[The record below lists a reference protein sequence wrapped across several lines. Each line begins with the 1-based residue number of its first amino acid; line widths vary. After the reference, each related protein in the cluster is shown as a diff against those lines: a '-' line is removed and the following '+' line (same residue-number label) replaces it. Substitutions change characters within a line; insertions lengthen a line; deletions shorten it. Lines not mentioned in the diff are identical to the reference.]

1 MSSSTDVFFSE
12 RNEAMLQRVLYND
25 VCRRTG
31 NDLNEKQA
39 TRLIKTVKHYMG
51 EIHRV
56 NGSKPVSDLN
66 KEVLRIV
73 LPDYIMYLDRK
84 ERSDG
89 RSITSLSEEVSSTE
103 VIEMTET
110 IPEGR
115 RLQMDVGTAFS
126 KLQSSRQETK
136 SRPPIQDFRLSL
148 QDEPPVSMDNFERM
162 KQEREEEAARVSA
175 QQQAQAE
182 GQRQRQGLAA
192 SDPRMQGL
200 AASDPRMQGQAEGQR
215 GQQRFADATDV
226 FSRGSKRAMEE
237 AEAAFAERERKALES
252 RAAASQVFT
261 TTAPPDMRALFMG
274 DRQTL
279 DRTRVPSANAAAS
292 NPTVA
297 QDSRTTSQQMMIV
310 REPETMAYKETEL
323 NLFIYSGDRDWVS
336 NSLET
341 RYNFTVNFDP
351 SNMPVGLRLSPTST
365 AKFRNI
371 VRVEFV
377 KAIMP
382 GEGLDMIVSKSGVSG
397 AGAYDSSVNVNILS
411 FPYIQ
416 VRIPELDTNNYG
428 TNQGLNSAF
437 GVLQYDGNW
446 ISDTTV
452 ATQRGYLAMIP
463 KFMKCQKTYTPTP
476 LATIQKLSFQFQRPD
491 GTLLSTAADTLD
503 IGQIFPT
510 LAVNTTTFSLGGQV
524 TNTNYRTDIT
534 VDVGA
539 SAYYW
544 LKTTKYFN
552 HWTVSRGDKIVVKNL
567 AWATQP
573 NGNAIPQ
580 TGDFLSYIQQDS
592 GLLVVDTGVITGT
605 SISTY
610 IFQSGDVNSYNAQGY
625 ANAIL
630 VRGKFVDPTIAGGLL
645 PATLGG
651 IADTYA
657 PGNLSHFLTNTALV
671 TGRLLNQSHQVQI
684 AMRVITREL
693 DSTGIL
699 RPDNL

>member
-1 MSSSTDVFFSE
+1 MRRSKIYASFYTSRMSSSTDVFFSE

-56 NGSKPVSDLN
+56 NSGKPVNDLN

-73 LPDYIMYLDRK
+73 LPDYIMYLERK

-89 RSITSLSEEVSSTE
+89 RSVASITEEVSSTE
-103 VIEMTET
+103 VTEMTET

-126 KLQSSRQETK
+126 KLQNSRQETK
-136 SRPPIQDFRLSL
+136 ARPPIQDFRLSL

-175 QQQAQAE
+175 LQQAQA
-182 GQRQRQGLAA
+182 QRQAG
-192 SDPRMQGL
+192 
-200 AASDPRMQGQAEGQR
+200 GQSQ

-237 AEAAFAERERKALES
+237 AEMAFAERERKALES

-279 DRTRVPSANAAAS
+279 DRTRVPNAAAG

-310 REPETMAYKETEL
+310 REPDTMAYKENEL
-323 NLFIYSGDRDWVS
+323 NLFIYSGDRDWIY
-336 NSLET
+336 NSTET
-341 RYNFTVNFDP
+341 RYNFSVNFDP
-351 SNMPVGLRLSPTST
+351 SNMPNGLRVSPSST

-382 GEGLDMIVSKSGVSG
+382 GEGLDLIVSKTSDT
-397 AGAYDSSVNVNILS
+397 AYDSTVNVNILS

-437 GVLQYDGNW
+437 GILQYDGNW
-446 ISDTTV
+446 ISDTSIS
-452 ATQRGYLAMIP
+452 TQRGYLAMIP

-491 GTLLSTAADTLD
+491 GTVLSPVADTLD
-503 IGQIFPT
+503 IGQIFPS
-510 LAVNTTTFSLGGQV
+510 LAVTTGNFTATGPPAAL
-524 TNTNYRTDIT
+524 TNTFYQYDTA
-534 VDVGA
+534 VDVSG

-544 LKTTKYFN
+544 LKTTKFFN
-552 HWTVSRGDKIVVKNL
+552 HWTVSKGDKIVIKNM
-567 AWATQP
+567 AWNTDP
-573 NGNAIPQ
+573 TGNAVAQ
-580 TGDFLSYIQQDS
+580 LADFINYIQKDA
-592 GLLVVDTGVITGT
+592 GLLVVDTGYITGN
-605 SISTY
+605 SFSTY
-610 IFQSGDVNSYNAQGY
+610 VLNSGGTDSYNSQGY

-651 IADTYA
+651 IVDSYTS
-657 PGNLSHFLTNTALV
+657 GNLSYFLTNTPLKS
-671 TGRLLNQSHQVQI
+671 GRLLNQSHQVQV
-684 AMRVITREL
+684 AMRIITREL

>member
-1 MSSSTDVFFSE
+1 MRRSKIYASFYTSRMSSSTDVFFSE

-31 NDLNEKQA
+31 TDLNEKQA

-89 RSITSLSEEVSSTE
+89 RSVASLSEEVSSTE
-103 VIEMTET
+103 VIEITET

-162 KQEREEEAARVSA
+162 KQEREEEAARVSLL
-175 QQQAQAE
+175 QQQAQAK
-182 GQRQRQGLAA
+182 
-192 SDPRMQGL
+192 
-200 AASDPRMQGQAEGQR
+200 GQAEGQR
-215 GQQRFADATDV
+215 AEGQRAQGQGGQQRFADATDV

-279 DRTRVPSANAAAS
+279 DRTRNNPNMAAG
-292 NPTVA
+292 NPTVV
-297 QDSRTTSQQMMIV
+297 QDSRTTSQQMLIT
-310 REPETMAYKETEL
+310 REQETMAYKENEL

-382 GEGLDMIVSKSGVSG
+382 GEGLDMIVSKSG
-397 AGAYDSSVNVNILS
+397 AAAYDSSVNVNLLS

-446 ISDTTV
+446 ISDTSV

-491 GTLLSTAADTLD
+491 GTLLSTVADTLD

-510 LAVNTTTFSLGGQV
+510 LAVNATNFTAGVVGGALPNTSYV
-524 TNTNYRTDIT
+524 TDGA
-534 VDVGA
+534 VDVGS

-544 LKTTKYFN
+544 LKTTKFFN
-552 HWTVSRGDKIVVKNL
+552 RWTVSKGDKIVVKNM
-567 AWATQP
+567 AWANQP
-573 NGNAIPQ
+573 TGNALTQI
-580 TGDFLSYIQQDS
+580 TDFLSYIQQDG
-592 GLLVVDTGVITGT
+592 GLLVVDTGYITGT
-605 SISTY
+605 DTGTY
-610 IFQSGDVNSYNAQGY
+610 RFNSGGTNSYNAQGY

-651 IADTYA
+651 IADTYVS
-657 PGNLSHFLTNTALV
+657 GNLSHFLANNALL
-671 TGRLLNQSHQVQI
+671 TGRLLNQSHQVQL
-684 AMRVITREL
+684 AMRVITREV

>member
-1 MSSSTDVFFSE
+1 
-12 RNEAMLQRVLYND
+12 
-25 VCRRTG
+25 
-31 NDLNEKQA
+31 
-39 TRLIKTVKHYMG
+39 MG

-89 RSITSLSEEVSSTE
+89 RSVASLSEEVSTTE
-103 VIEMTET
+103 IVMTET
-110 IPEGR
+110 IPENR

-136 SRPPIQDFRLSL
+136 ARPPIQDFRLSL
-148 QDEPPVSMDNFERM
+148 QDEPPVSMDSFERM

-175 QQQAQAE
+175 QQQQQQRAQAE
-182 GQRQRQGLAA
+182 SQRQRE
-192 SDPRMQGL
+192 
-200 AASDPRMQGQAEGQR
+200 QGQ

-226 FSRGSKRAMEE
+226 FSRGSKRAIEE
-237 AEAAFAERERKALES
+237 AEMAFAEMERKALES

-279 DRTRVPSANAAAS
+279 DRTRVPNASANAAAG

-297 QDSRTTSQQMMIV
+297 QDTRTTSQQMIIT

-382 GEGLDMIVSKSGVSG
+382 GEGLDMIVSKSG
-397 AGAYDSSVNVNILS
+397 AAAYDSSVNVNLLS

-446 ISDTTV
+446 ISDTSI

-491 GTLLSTAADTLD
+491 GSLLSTAADTLD

-510 LAVNTTTFSLGGQV
+510 LAVNSDNFSGLV
-524 TNTNYRTDIT
+524 VADTNYVKDPQVDI
-534 VDVGA
+534 DS

-544 LKTTKYFN
+544 LKTTKFFN
-552 HWTVSRGDKIVVKNL
+552 HWTVSKGDKILVKNL
-567 AWATQP
+567 AWANQPTQ
-573 NGNAIPQ
+573 NALIQ
-580 TGDFLSYIQQDS
+580 SADFLSYIQQDA

-605 SISTY
+605 GLTSV
-610 IFQSGDVNSYNAQGY
+610 FQSGGTKSYNSQGY

-671 TGRLLNQSHQVQI
+671 TGRLLNQSHQVQL

>member
-1 MSSSTDVFFSE
+1 MRRSKIYASFYTSRMSSSTDVFFSE

-56 NGSKPVSDLN
+56 NSGKPVNDLN

-73 LPDYIMYLDRK
+73 LPDYIMYLERK

-89 RSITSLSEEVSSTE
+89 RSVASITEEVSSTE
-103 VIEMTET
+103 VTEMTET

-126 KLQSSRQETK
+126 KLQNSRQETK
-136 SRPPIQDFRLSL
+136 ARPPIQDFRLSL

-175 QQQAQAE
+175 LQQAQA
-182 GQRQRQGLAA
+182 QRQAG
-192 SDPRMQGL
+192 
-200 AASDPRMQGQAEGQR
+200 GQSQSQSQ

-237 AEAAFAERERKALES
+237 AEMAFAERERKALES

-279 DRTRVPSANAAAS
+279 DRTRVPSANAAAG
-292 NPTVA
+292 NPTVV

-310 REPETMAYKETEL
+310 REPETIAYKETEL
-323 NLFIYSGDRDWVS
+323 NLFIYSGDRDWIY
-336 NSLET
+336 NSTET
-341 RYNFTVNFDP
+341 RYNFSVNFDP
-351 SNMPVGLRLSPTST
+351 SNMPNGLRLSPSST

-382 GEGLDMIVSKSGVSG
+382 GEGLDLIVSKTSDT
-397 AGAYDSSVNVNILS
+397 AYDSTVNVNILS

-437 GVLQYDGNW
+437 GILQYDGNW
-446 ISDTTV
+446 ISDTSIS
-452 ATQRGYLAMIP
+452 TQRGYLAMIP

-491 GTLLSTAADTLD
+491 GTVLSPVADTLD
-503 IGQIFPT
+503 IGQIFPS
-510 LAVNTTTFSLGGQV
+510 LAVTTGNFTATGPPAAL
-524 TNTNYRTDIT
+524 TNTFYQYDTA
-534 VDVGA
+534 VDVSG

-544 LKTTKYFN
+544 LKTTKFFN
-552 HWTVSRGDKIVVKNL
+552 HWTVSKGDKIVIKNM
-567 AWATQP
+567 AWTQDP
-573 NGNAIPQ
+573 TGNAVAQ
-580 TGDFLSYIQQDS
+580 LADFINYIQKDA
-592 GLLVVDTGVITGT
+592 GLLVVDTGYITGN
-605 SISTY
+605 SFSTY
-610 IFQSGDVNSYNAQGY
+610 VLNSGGTDSYNSQGY

-651 IADTYA
+651 IVDSYTS
-657 PGNLSHFLTNTALV
+657 GNLSYFLTNTPLKS
-671 TGRLLNQSHQVQI
+671 GRLLNQSHQVQV
-684 AMRVITREL
+684 AMRIITREL

>member
-1 MSSSTDVFFSE
+1 MFFSE

-56 NGSKPVSDLN
+56 NSSKPVSDLN

-103 VIEMTET
+103 VVLTET

-126 KLQSSRQETK
+126 KLQSARQETK
-136 SRPPIQDFRLSL
+136 ARPPIQDFRLSL

-175 QQQAQAE
+175 QQQAQAQAQAQAQ
-182 GQRQRQGLAA
+182 QR
-192 SDPRMQGL
+192 DPRMRAG
-200 AASDPRMQGQAEGQR
+200 

-226 FSRGSKRAMEE
+226 FSRGSKRATEE
-237 AEAAFAERERKALES
+237 AEMAFAEMERKALES

-279 DRTRVPSANAAAS
+279 DRTRNAAAGNS
-292 NPTVA
+292 TVA
-297 QDSRTTSQQMMIV
+297 QDTRTTSQQMLIT

-365 AKFRNI
+365 VKFRNI

-382 GEGLDMIVSKSGVSG
+382 GEGLDMIVSKSG
-397 AGAYDSSVNVNILS
+397 AAAYDSSVNVNLLS

-446 ISDTTV
+446 ISDTSV

-510 LAVNTTTFSLGGQV
+510 LAVNSTIFTAGGTAV
-524 TNTNYRTDIT
+524 TNTNYVTDVA
-534 VDVGA
+534 VDIGA

-544 LKTTKYFN
+544 LKTTKFFN
-552 HWTVSRGDKIVVKNL
+552 HWTVSKGDKIVVKNL
-567 AWATQP
+567 AWASQP
-573 NGNAIPQ
+573 SGNAVAQ
-580 TGDFLSYIQQDS
+580 SADFLSYIQQDS
-592 GLLVVDTGVITGT
+592 GFLVVDTGVITGT

-610 IFQSGDVNSYNAQGY
+610 VFQSGGTKSYNDQGY

-651 IADTYA
+651 IADSYVS
-657 PGNLSHFLTNTALV
+657 GNLSHFLTNTALV
-671 TGRLLNQSHQVQI
+671 TGRLLNQSHQVQL

>member
-1 MSSSTDVFFSE
+1 MRRSKIYASFYTSRMSSSTDVFFSE

-56 NGSKPVSDLN
+56 NSGKPVNDLN

-73 LPDYIMYLDRK
+73 LPDYIMYLERK

-89 RSITSLSEEVSSTE
+89 RSVASITEEVSSTE
-103 VIEMTET
+103 VTEMTET

-126 KLQSSRQETK
+126 KLQNSRQETK
-136 SRPPIQDFRLSL
+136 ARPPIQDFRLSL

-175 QQQAQAE
+175 LQQAQA
-182 GQRQRQGLAA
+182 QRQAG
-192 SDPRMQGL
+192 
-200 AASDPRMQGQAEGQR
+200 GQSQ

-237 AEAAFAERERKALES
+237 AEMAFAERERKALES

-279 DRTRVPSANAAAS
+279 DRTRVPNAAAG

-310 REPETMAYKETEL
+310 REPDTMAYKEKEL
-323 NLFIYSGDRDWVS
+323 NLFIYSGDRDWIY
-336 NSLET
+336 NSTET
-341 RYNFTVNFDP
+341 RYNFSVNFDP
-351 SNMPVGLRLSPTST
+351 SNMPNGLRVSPSST

-382 GEGLDMIVSKSGVSG
+382 GEGLDLIVSKTSDT
-397 AGAYDSSVNVNILS
+397 AYDSTVNVNILS

-437 GVLQYDGNW
+437 GILQYDGNW
-446 ISDTTV
+446 ISDTSIS
-452 ATQRGYLAMIP
+452 TQRGYLAMIP

-491 GTLLSTAADTLD
+491 GTVLSPVADTLD
-503 IGQIFPT
+503 IGQIFPS
-510 LAVNTTTFSLGGQV
+510 LAVTTGNFTATGPPAAL
-524 TNTNYRTDIT
+524 TNTFYQYDTA
-534 VDVGA
+534 VDVSG

-544 LKTTKYFN
+544 LKTTKFFN
-552 HWTVSRGDKIVVKNL
+552 HWTVSKGDKIVIKNM
-567 AWATQP
+567 AWNTDP
-573 NGNAIPQ
+573 TGNAVAQ
-580 TGDFLSYIQQDS
+580 LADFINYIQKDA
-592 GLLVVDTGVITGT
+592 GLLVVDTGYITGN
-605 SISTY
+605 SFSTY
-610 IFQSGDVNSYNAQGY
+610 VLNSGGTDSYNSQGY

-651 IADTYA
+651 IVDSYTS
-657 PGNLSHFLTNTALV
+657 GNLSYFLTNTPLKS
-671 TGRLLNQSHQVQI
+671 GRLLNQSHQVQV
-684 AMRVITREL
+684 AMRIITREL

>member
-1 MSSSTDVFFSE
+1 
-12 RNEAMLQRVLYND
+12 MLQRVLYND

-56 NGSKPVSDLN
+56 NSGKPVNDLN

-73 LPDYIMYLDRK
+73 LPDYIMYLERK

-89 RSITSLSEEVSSTE
+89 RSVASITEEVSSTE
-103 VIEMTET
+103 VTEMTET

-126 KLQSSRQETK
+126 KLQNSRQETK
-136 SRPPIQDFRLSL
+136 ARPPIQDFRLSL

-175 QQQAQAE
+175 LQQAQA
-182 GQRQRQGLAA
+182 QRQAG
-192 SDPRMQGL
+192 
-200 AASDPRMQGQAEGQR
+200 GQSQSQSQ

-237 AEAAFAERERKALES
+237 AEMAFAERERKALES

-279 DRTRVPSANAAAS
+279 DRTRVPSANAAAG
-292 NPTVA
+292 NPTVV

-310 REPETMAYKETEL
+310 REPETIAYKETEL
-323 NLFIYSGDRDWVS
+323 NLFIYSGDRDWIY
-336 NSLET
+336 NSTET
-341 RYNFTVNFDP
+341 RYNFSVNFDP
-351 SNMPVGLRLSPTST
+351 SNMPNGLRLSPSST

-382 GEGLDMIVSKSGVSG
+382 GEGLDLIVSKTSDT
-397 AGAYDSSVNVNILS
+397 AYDSTVNVNILS

-437 GVLQYDGNW
+437 GILQYDGNW
-446 ISDTTV
+446 ISDTSIS
-452 ATQRGYLAMIP
+452 TQRGYLAMIP

-491 GTLLSTAADTLD
+491 GTVLSPVADTLD
-503 IGQIFPT
+503 IGQIFPS
-510 LAVNTTTFSLGGQV
+510 LAVTTGNFTATGPPAAL
-524 TNTNYRTDIT
+524 TNTFYQYDTA
-534 VDVGA
+534 VDVSG

-544 LKTTKYFN
+544 LKTTKFFN
-552 HWTVSRGDKIVVKNL
+552 HWTVSKGDKIVIKNM
-567 AWATQP
+567 AWTQDP
-573 NGNAIPQ
+573 TGNAVAQ
-580 TGDFLSYIQQDS
+580 LADFINYIQKDA
-592 GLLVVDTGVITGT
+592 GLLVVDTGYITGN
-605 SISTY
+605 SFSTY
-610 IFQSGDVNSYNAQGY
+610 VLNSGGTDSYNSQGY

-651 IADTYA
+651 IVDSYTS
-657 PGNLSHFLTNTALV
+657 GNLSYFLTNTPLKS
-671 TGRLLNQSHQVQI
+671 GRLLNQSHQVQV
-684 AMRVITREL
+684 AMRIITREL

>member
-89 RSITSLSEEVSSTE
+89 RSVTSLSEEVSSTE
-103 VIEMTET
+103 VIEITET

-136 SRPPIQDFRLSL
+136 SRPPVQDFRLSL

-162 KQEREEEAARVSA
+162 KKEREEEAARVSA
-175 QQQAQAE
+175 QQQAQA
-182 GQRQRQGLAA
+182 
-192 SDPRMQGL
+192 
-200 AASDPRMQGQAEGQR
+200 QAQQQKAQ

-279 DRTRVPSANAAAS
+279 DRTRVPNASANASANAAAG
-292 NPTVA
+292 NPTVV
-297 QDSRTTSQQMMIV
+297 QDSRTTSQQMLIA
-310 REPETMAYKETEL
+310 REPETMAYKENEL

-446 ISDTTV
+446 ISDTSV

-524 TNTNYRTDIT
+524 TNTNYRTDVT

-671 TGRLLNQSHQVQI
+671 TGRLLNQSHQVQL